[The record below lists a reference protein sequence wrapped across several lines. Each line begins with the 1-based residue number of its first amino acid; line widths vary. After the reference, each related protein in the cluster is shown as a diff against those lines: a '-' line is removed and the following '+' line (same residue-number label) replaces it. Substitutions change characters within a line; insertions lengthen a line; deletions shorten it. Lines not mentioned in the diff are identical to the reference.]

1 MTEVKQDPGEVF
13 AALALAFGQLKPEDQ
28 SAAIDEVYNALST
41 ILEQRLD
48 DTGIPPE
55 EASEHDGLRPLM
67 MAVNMVRAV
76 FGSRGRV
83 HVFRANEAA
92 LIATQLHGDH
102 VDLRVIDAADG
113 ARATEV
119 LRSLAA
125 TLQPNVRS
133 TLPPS

>member
-1 MTEVKQDPGEVF
+1 MTDVKQDPGEVF
-13 AALALAFGQLKPEDQ
+13 AALALAFGQLEPEQQ
-28 SAAIDEVYNALST
+28 SAAIDEVYNALSSM
-41 ILEQRLD
+41 LEQRLD

-92 LIATQLHGDH
+92 LIASQTHGDH
-102 VDLRVIDAADG
+102 VDLRLIEAAE
-113 ARATEV
+113 APHATEL
-119 LRSLAA
+119 LREVAA
-125 TLQPNVRS
+125 PHQAHLRS